1 MNIFIAERQVNE
13 DASPNSSSVNEGSW
27 NLFHMFL
34 VPEFKKKEGA
44 ILYYFYFFTH
54 LNNS

>member
-44 ILYYFYFFTH
+44 IFYYFYFFTH